1 MILLTLGFFRM
12 EAINLS
18 QQEKNRL
25 TAKIYGVEYVIIGT
39 ESPSHI
45 RRVTAMVDEK
55 MREISA
61 KNPSLDTSRLAV
73 LTAINVVNDY
83 LLLKEKLERPEHELK
98 E

>member
-1 MILLTLGFFRM
+1 M

-45 RRVTAMVDEK
+45 RRVAAMVDGK

-83 LLLKEKLERPEHELK
+83 LLLKEKLERLEHELK